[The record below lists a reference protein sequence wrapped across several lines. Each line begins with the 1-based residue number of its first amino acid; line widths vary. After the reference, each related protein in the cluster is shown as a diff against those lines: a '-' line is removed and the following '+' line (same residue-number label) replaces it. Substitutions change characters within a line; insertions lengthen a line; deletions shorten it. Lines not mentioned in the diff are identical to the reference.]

1 MGAIDVWC
9 NGFTLDH
16 KARWDEVIETQGL
29 ALRIRKGDDDSFT
42 RPGDMVSRMDQ
53 IGFSTLLL
61 AACEVPEHA
70 LPFAYER
77 YASTPGL
84 VSELARAHPGRF
96 YGLFSLD
103 PTTGQAGVEEA
114 DRALSRKQEFVGL
127 HVHTHSWDRPFD
139 HRDYY
144 PYYALAADHDVPII
158 MQAGTSG
165 GIMPSECGK
174 PIGID
179 RPAIYFPR
187 VRFVLSHLGWPWTDE
202 AIAMAMKFPNVYI
215 GTAAWP
221 AHRWPASFVDFV
233 KGQGRGKCMLGTS
246 FPTVGHRHALA
257 RLEEIGLDPEVRLEY
272 LEGAARRCFS
282 RIA

>member
-16 KARWDEVIETQGL
+16 KTRWDEVIETQGL

-42 RPGDMVSRMDQ
+42 QPADMVKRMDE

-77 YASTPGL
+77 YASAPAL
-84 VSELARAHPGRF
+84 VSDLARAHPGRF

-103 PTTGQAGVEEA
+103 PTTGQSGVEEA

-246 FPTVGHRHALA
+246 FPTVGHRHALE
-257 RLEEIGLDPEVRLEY
+257 RLEALGLEPEVRLEY
-272 LEGAARRCFS
+272 LERAARRCFS

>member
-9 NGFTLDH
+9 NGFTLEH
-16 KARWDEVIETQGL
+16 KARWEKVIEAQGL
-29 ALRIRKGDDDSFT
+29 ALRIRKGDDDSFVE
-42 RPGDMVSRMDQ
+42 PEGMVARLDA

-61 AACEVPEHA
+61 PACEVPDHA

-77 YASTPGL
+77 YASSPAL
-84 VSELARAHPGRF
+84 VTKLARAHPGRF
-96 YGLFSLD
+96 YGLFSVD
-103 PTTGQAGVEEA
+103 PTTGQEGVEEA
-114 DRALSRKQEFVGL
+114 ARALAQKEFVGL
-127 HVHTHSWDRPFD
+127 HSHTHSWDRPFD

-144 PYYALAADHDVPII
+144 PYYALCADHDVPFI

-179 RPAIYFPR
+179 RPALYFGR
-187 VRFVLSHLGWPWTDE
+187 VRFVLSHLGWPWTEE
-202 AIAMAMKFPNVYI
+202 AIAMAMKFPNVYM

-221 AHRWPASFVDFV
+221 AHRWPAAFVDFV

-246 FPTVGHRHALA
+246 FPTVGHRHALS
-257 RLEEIGLDPEVRLEY
+257 RLDGLGLDPEVRFEY
-272 LEGAARRCFS
+272 LEGAARRVFS

>member
-9 NGFTLDH
+9 NGFTLAHRD
-16 KARWDEVIETQGL
+16 RWHEVIEKQGL

-42 RPGDMVSRMDQ
+42 EPADMVARMDA
-53 IGFSTLLL
+53 IGFSSLLL
-61 AACEVPEHA
+61 AACEIPEHA
-70 LPFAYER
+70 QPFAYER
-77 YASTPGL
+77 YASSPA
-84 VSELARAHPGRF
+84 LASRLAKDHPGRF

-103 PTTGQAGVEEA
+103 PTTGQDGVEEA
-114 DRALSRKQEFVGL
+114 ARALAQKEFVGL
-127 HVHTHSWDRPFD
+127 HIHTHSWDRPLD

-144 PYYALAADHDVPII
+144 PYYALAADHDVPVI

-165 GIMPSECGK
+165 GILPSECGK

-179 RPAIYFPR
+179 RPAIYFGR
-187 VRFVLSHLGWPWTDE
+187 VRFVLSHLGWPWTEE

-221 AHRWPASFVDFV
+221 AHRWPAAFVDFV

-246 FPTVGHRHALA
+246 FPTVGHRHALN
-257 RLEEIGLDPEVRLEY
+257 RLDSLGLDEDVRFEY
-272 LEGAARRCFS
+272 LEGAARRCFT
-282 RIA
+282 RVA